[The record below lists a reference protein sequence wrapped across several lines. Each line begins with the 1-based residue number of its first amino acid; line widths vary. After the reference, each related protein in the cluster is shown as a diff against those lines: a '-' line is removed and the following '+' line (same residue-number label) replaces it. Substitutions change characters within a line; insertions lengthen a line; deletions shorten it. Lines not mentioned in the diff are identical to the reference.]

1 MLEPPESL
9 KSFYYII
16 NGLVKSLRLVNQ
28 QETIFII
35 MEKIQSHIQGKRYE
49 KIRKDTKRK
58 TIMEGIPGYRNPS
71 LAYVVSLLF
80 SIYYY
85 ILYCKQFFKK

>member
-49 KIRKDTKRK
+49 KILRGKQSWKKYQDTG
-58 TIMEGIPGYRNPS
+58 TP
-71 LAYVVSLLF
+71 LWLT
-80 SIYYY
+80 
-85 ILYCKQFFKK
+85 